1 MLKRSRIGIMGGTF
15 DPIHNG
21 HLLMAE
27 YSRIQFNLDKVLFIP
42 TGIPPH
48 KEHNKIL
55 PNRYRYDM
63 VLLAINSNENFFL
76 STMEMDRE
84 KTTYTIDTIN
94 ILKSMY
100 KDVDF
105 YFIMGSDSFLQIHK
119 WKNYKELLGMCNFIV
134 AKRPG
139 YNNSNINSLIE
150 NLSSTC
156 NSSIFTLDASLL
168 EISSSEIRSRISK
181 NLPISYLVPESVE
194 KYIYKNKLY
203 R

>member
-1 MLKRSRIGIMGGTF
+1 MLTRKRIGIMGGTF

-48 KEHNKIL
+48 KEHAKIL
-55 PNRYRYDM
+55 PNKYRYDM

-76 STMEMDRE
+76 STIEMDRKE
-84 KTTYTIDTIN
+84 TTYTIDTIN
-94 ILKSMY
+94 LLKSLY

-105 YFIMGSDSFLQIHK
+105 YFIMGSDSLLQIHE
-119 WKNYKELLGMCNFIV
+119 WKDYKKLLGLCNFVV

-139 YNNSNINSLIE
+139 YNNSNLDRLIE
-150 NLSSTC
+150 ELSSSC
-156 NSSIFTLDASLL
+156 NSSIYTLEASLL
-168 EISSSEIRSRISK
+168 DISSSEIRNRVSK

-194 KYIYKNKLY
+194 RYIYKNNLY